1 MYNAAISSIFR
12 VVKPSLCS
20 ILEHSHQP
28 QRTSVPLS
36 YQAPEP
42 PALPPSPRKPRIY
55 FVSLHIWLFWTFCLV
70 QSHSTCSQDELL
82 LWHHVSRVRPGPR
95 IRASF
100 RFVAKCCSIVCLD
113 RIFYL
118 YSAVRAYGLFPLFGS
133 CGPCFCEP
141 LCASLRSHRRVFLS
155 PACTPR
161 NGIAGSDGSSTVNR
175 LRNWQAVCQ
184 SGCAPVTCRTC
195 LPALTTFQQ
204 RPWCLSRRDVGF
216 HKGRE
221 PSLLCSLPS
230 PQGVE

>member
-1 MYNAAISSIFR
+1 MSCFSGIMSPGFVLDHASVLRSVLWPNAVPSCAWTAFFISIQQYGPMGCFHF
-12 VVKPSLCS
+12 L
-20 ILEHSHQP
+20 
-28 QRTSVPLS
+28 
-36 YQAPEP
+36 
-42 PALPPSPRKPRIY
+42 AL
-55 FVSLHIWLFWTFCLV
+55 V
-70 QSHSTCSQDELL
+70 D
-82 LWHHVSRVRPGPR
+82 
-95 IRASF
+95 
-100 RFVAKCCSIVCLD
+100 
-113 RIFYL
+113 
-118 YSAVRAYGLFPLFGS
+118 LFG
-133 CGPCFCEP
+133 CCEP